1 MKVEVYQLI
10 NDAQYKLSGQVMT
23 MFMKKIDAMEPSH
36 MGSRDLAFLFNLVK
50 TAYQNP
56 QVKEAAMVIYFNIA
70 VLQKRGYSKEIL
82 SPSVDH
88 LTDLIKN
95 QDKTVKD
102 QYCNFCL
109 EIIGDELEER
119 SSVNAQVILYEIL
132 RTYPKFYSSH
142 AKNQKDYVIELVD
155 KHDML

>member
-56 QVKEAAMVIYFNIA
+56 
-70 VLQKRGYSKEIL
+70 
-82 SPSVDH
+82 
-88 LTDLIKN
+88 
-95 QDKTVKD
+95 
-102 QYCNFCL
+102 
-109 EIIGDELEER
+109 
-119 SSVNAQVILYEIL
+119 
-132 RTYPKFYSSH
+132 
-142 AKNQKDYVIELVD
+142 
-155 KHDML
+155 